1 MNHVSLFCGG
11 AWYDLKPLKNTLHQQ
26 KTIRQAAGKLMALKF
41 CVLMAFLLQG
51 LTQIRASV
59 PRQSASD
66 DGPPPVPA
74 VAVSPAGVG
83 TNAVDRSQMLYI
95 KEFRVIGSHQLDRA
109 EIEKAVYPFMGPE
122 RTPEDVEQAR
132 AALEKAFQD
141 KGFQTVNVQIP
152 QQTGKRG
159 IVFLEVTEAKIG
171 HLNVEGA
178 RFFSLKAIK
187 KGVPSL
193 QPGSVPNFNQVSS
206 EILALN
212 QWSDRQVIPTLTP
225 GFEPGTVDVNL
236 KVKDTFP
243 LHGSTELNNRW
254 NTGSPALRLNVAGS
268 YDNLWQLGHSLGGSY
283 QTAPQQPSAVRNWN
297 LFYTSRFPIVDWL
310 RLNVSYGKQNS
321 LSTLGGG
328 SVAGNGSTAAFRFLF
343 NLPPEKDFS
352 HSISAGMD
360 FKQVLNVNNDATTGA
375 NVPLND
381 YNYAPVRFN
390 YSAVWAPKDSV
401 TIFDGGFSFGVRAQT
416 ISVYGLGSYNANE
429 DQFDDATVGGGF
441 FAARGDLSH
450 THDLPGGFQIFGKV
464 QGQWSPTP
472 LIFTEQ
478 FVAGGLDS
486 CRGYT
491 EAAVLGDSAFM
502 GSIELRSPQI
512 LAGHLGIS
520 EWRVYAFFDGGTVLD
535 GTPGSQYSNDEDIFS
550 SDTQYNLASY
560 GFGTRCKIAK
570 YLNASLDAGIPL
582 ITQGPVL
589 PPSPSAGAWGKTVGD
604 TVNGTTGNYFNM
616 ANSLLITF
624 RLFGEF

>member
-1 MNHVSLFCGG
+1 MMFCM
-11 AWYDLKPLKNTLHQQ
+11 
-26 KTIRQAAGKLMALKF
+26 LMTS
-41 CVLMAFLLQG
+41 LLQG
-51 LTQIRASV
+51 LSQVRASV

-74 VAVSPAGVG
+74 VAASPAGVG
-83 TNAVDRSQMLYI
+83 TNSVDRSQMLYI
-95 KEFRVIGSHQLDRA
+95 REFRVIGSHQLDRA

-171 HLNVEGA
+171 RLTVEGS

-193 QPGSVPNFNQVSS
+193 QPGSVPNFNKVSS

-254 NTGSPALRLNVAGS
+254 NTGSPALRLNFAGS
-268 YDNLWQLGHSLGGSY
+268 YDNLWQLGHSIGGSY
-283 QTAPQQPSAVRNWN
+283 QTAPQQPSAVQNWN
-297 LFYTSRFPIVDWL
+297 LFYTSRFPRVDWL
-310 RLNVSYGKQNS
+310 RLNVSYGQQNS

-381 YNYAPVRFN
+381 YNYAPIRFN

-401 TIFDGGFSFGVRAQT
+401 TILDAGFSFGIRGQT
-416 ISVYGLGSYNANE
+416 IPVYGLGSYNDNE

-441 FAARGDLSH
+441 FATRGDLSH
-450 THDLPGGFQIFGKV
+450 THDLPGGFQIFGKL

-491 EAAVLGDSAFM
+491 EATVLGDSALM

-535 GTPGSQYSNDEDIFS
+535 GTPGSEYSNDGNIFS
-550 SDTQYNLASY
+550 SDNQYNLASY

-570 YLNASLDAGIPL
+570 YLNASIDAGIPL

-589 PPSPSAGAWGKTVGD
+589 PPSPSAGAWGKTVGN

-616 ANSLLITF
+616 ANSMLITF

>member
-1 MNHVSLFCGG
+1 
-11 AWYDLKPLKNTLHQQ
+11 
-26 KTIRQAAGKLMALKF
+26 
-41 CVLMAFLLQG
+41 
-51 LTQIRASV
+51 
-59 PRQSASD
+59 
-66 DGPPPVPA
+66 
-74 VAVSPAGVG
+74 
-83 TNAVDRSQMLYI
+83 MLYI
-95 KEFRVIGSHQLDRA
+95 REFRVIGSHQLDRA

-141 KGFQTVNVQIP
+141 KGFQTVSVQIP

-171 HLNVEGA
+171 RLNVEGS

-193 QPGSVPNFNQVSS
+193 QPGSVPDFNKVSS

-254 NTGSPALRLNVAGS
+254 NTGSPALRLNFAGS
-268 YDNLWQLGHSLGGSY
+268 YDNLWQAGHSIGGSY
-283 QTAPQQPSAVRNWN
+283 QTAPQEPSAVQNWN
-297 LFYTSRFPIVDWL
+297 IFYTSRFPRVDWL
-310 RLNVSYGKQNS
+310 RLNVSYGQQNS

-343 NLPPEKDFS
+343 SLPPEKDFS

-381 YNYAPVRFN
+381 YNYSPVRFN

-401 TIFDGGFSFGVRAQT
+401 TILDAGFSFGIRGQT
-416 ISVYGLGSYNANE
+416 IPIYGLGSYNEND

-441 FAARGDLSH
+441 FSTRGDLSH
-450 THDLPGGFQIFGKV
+450 THDLPGGFQIYGKV

-486 CRGYT
+486 CRGYS
-491 EAAVLGDSAFM
+491 EATVLGDSAFM
-502 GSIELRSPQI
+502 GSVELRSPEI

-520 EWRVYAFFDGGTVLD
+520 EWRVYGFFDGGTVLD
-535 GTPGSQYSNDEDIFS
+535 GTPGSEYSNDGNILSYDN
-550 SDTQYNLASY
+550 QYNLASY

-570 YLNASLDAGIPL
+570 YLNASIDAGIPL
-582 ITQGPVL
+582 ITQSPVL
-589 PPSPSAGAWGKTVGD
+589 PPTPSAGAWGKTVGN
-604 TVNGTTGNYFNM
+604 TVNGTPGNYFNM
-616 ANSLLITF
+616 ANSMLITF

>member
-1 MNHVSLFCGG
+1 VPLSKSHFLKKIFTAVLWRGG
-11 AWYDLKPLKNTLHQQ
+11 DVIFGVVFLGISCAQLV
-26 KTIRQAAGKLMALKF
+26 AADGPNALTYSYSED
-41 CVLMAFLLQG
+41 A
-51 LTQIRASV
+51 
-59 PRQSASD
+59 
-66 DGPPPVPA
+66 PPPVPP
-74 VAVSPAGVG
+74 VAATPPGVS

-95 KEFRVIGSHQLDRA
+95 KEFRVIGSHQLSRS
-109 EIEKAVYPFMGPE
+109 EIETAVYPYMGPE

-141 KGFQTVNVQIP
+141 KGFQSVSVQIP

-171 HLNVEGA
+171 RLTVEGS

-193 QPGSVPNFNQVSS
+193 QPGNVPNFNKVSS

-254 NTGSPALRLNVAGS
+254 NTGSPALRLNFAGS
-268 YDNLWQLGHSLGGSY
+268 YDNLWQLGHSIGGSY
-283 QTAPQQPSAVRNWN
+283 QTAPQKPSAVQNWN
-297 LFYTSRFPIVDWL
+297 LFYTSRFPKVDWL

-343 NLPPEKDFS
+343 NLPPEKDFN

-360 FKQVLNVNNDATTGA
+360 FKQVLNVTNAATTGA

-390 YSAVWAPKDSV
+390 YSAVWAPKDYV
-401 TIFDGGFSFGVRAQT
+401 TILDAGFSFGIRGQT
-416 ISVYGLGSYNANE
+416 IAVYGLGTYN
-429 DQFDDATVGGGF
+429 DGQFDDPTVSGGF
-441 FAARGDLSH
+441 FATRGDLSH

-491 EAAVLGDSAFM
+491 EATVLGDSALM
-502 GSIELRSPQI
+502 GSVELRSPQI
-512 LAGHLGIS
+512 LAGHLGVS

-570 YLNASLDAGIPL
+570 YLNASIDAGFPL
-582 ITQGPVL
+582 ITQSPVL
-589 PPSPSAGAWGKTVGD
+589 PPTPSAGAWGKTVGN
-604 TVNGTTGNYFNM
+604 TVNGTPGNYFNM
-616 ANSLLITF
+616 ANSMLITF

>member
-1 MNHVSLFCGG
+1 
-11 AWYDLKPLKNTLHQQ
+11 
-26 KTIRQAAGKLMALKF
+26 
-41 CVLMAFLLQG
+41 
-51 LTQIRASV
+51 
-59 PRQSASD
+59 
-66 DGPPPVPA
+66 
-74 VAVSPAGVG
+74 
-83 TNAVDRSQMLYI
+83 MLYI
-95 KEFRVIGSHQLDRA
+95 KEFRVIGSHQLSRS
-109 EIEKAVYPFMGPE
+109 EIEKSVYPFMGPE

-171 HLNVEGA
+171 RLTAEGS

-193 QPGSVPNFNQVSS
+193 QPGNVPNFNKVSS

-254 NTGSPALRLNVAGS
+254 NTGSPALRLNFAGS
-268 YDNLWQLGHSLGGSY
+268 YDNLWQLGHSIGGSY
-283 QTAPQQPSAVRNWN
+283 QTAPQKPSAVQNWN
-297 LFYTSRFPIVDWL
+297 LFYTSRFPRVDWL

-390 YSAVWAPKDSV
+390 YSAVWAPKDYV
-401 TIFDGGFSFGVRAQT
+401 TILDAGFSFGIRGQT
-416 ISVYGLGSYNANE
+416 IPVYGLGSYN
-429 DQFDDATVGGGF
+429 DGQFDDPTVGGGF
-441 FAARGDLSH
+441 FATRGDLSH

-491 EAAVLGDSAFM
+491 EATVLGDSALM
-502 GSIELRSPQI
+502 GSVELRSPQI
-512 LAGHLGIS
+512 LAGHLGVS

-535 GTPGSQYSNDEDIFS
+535 GVPGSEYSNDGNIFS
-550 SDTQYNLASY
+550 SDNQYNLASY

-570 YLNASLDAGIPL
+570 YLNASIDAGFPL
-582 ITQGPVL
+582 ITQSPVL
-589 PPSPSAGAWGKTVGD
+589 PPTPSAGAWGKTVGN
-604 TVNGTTGNYFNM
+604 TVNGTPGNYFNM
-616 ANSLLITF
+616 ANSMLITF

>member
-1 MNHVSLFCGG
+1 VPLSKSHFLKKIFTAVLWRGG
-11 AWYDLKPLKNTLHQQ
+11 DVIFGVVFLGISCVNLV
-26 KTIRQAAGKLMALKF
+26 AAGGPHAL
-41 CVLMAFLLQG
+41 AYSYSED
-51 LTQIRASV
+51 A
-59 PRQSASD
+59 
-66 DGPPPVPA
+66 PPPVPP
-74 VAVSPAGVG
+74 VAATPPGVS

-95 KEFRVIGSHQLDRA
+95 KEFRVIGSHQLSRS
-109 EIEKAVYPFMGPE
+109 EIEKSVYPFMGPE

-171 HLNVEGA
+171 RLTVEGS

-193 QPGSVPNFNQVSS
+193 QPGNVPNFNKVSS

-236 KVKDTFP
+236 KVKDTLP

-254 NTGSPALRLNVAGS
+254 NTGSPALRLNFAGS
-268 YDNLWQLGHSLGGSY
+268 YDNLWQLGHSIGGSY
-283 QTAPQQPSAVRNWN
+283 QTAPQKPSAVQNWN
-297 LFYTSRFPIVDWL
+297 LFYTSRFPRVDWL

-390 YSAVWAPKDSV
+390 YSAVWAPKDYV
-401 TIFDGGFSFGVRAQT
+401 TILDAGFSFGIRGQT
-416 ISVYGLGSYNANE
+416 IPVYGLGSYN
-429 DQFDDATVGGGF
+429 DGQFDDPTVGGGF
-441 FAARGDLSH
+441 FTTRGDLSH
-450 THDLPGGFQIFGKV
+450 THDLPGGFQIYGKV

-491 EAAVLGDSAFM
+491 EATVLGDSALM
-502 GSIELRSPQI
+502 GSVELRSPQI
-512 LAGHLGIS
+512 LAGHLGVS

-570 YLNASLDAGIPL
+570 YLNASIDAGFPL
-582 ITQGPVL
+582 ITQSPVL
-589 PPSPSAGAWGKTVGD
+589 PPTPSAGAWGKTVGN
-604 TVNGTTGNYFNM
+604 TVNGTPGNYFNM
-616 ANSLLITF
+616 ANSMLITF